1 MAKPK
6 LAKIPAG
13 WERVTRGLKKPEY
26 KFRSIYTGKFM
37 LYGKQPDWAEY
48 ATEQIN
54 SANFV
59 IRRITPAKKRGK
71 KGRGE

>member
-26 KFRSIYTGKFM
+26 RFRSIFTGKWKT
-37 LYGKQPDWAEY
+37 YGKQTDWAEY
-48 ATEQIN
+48 AAEHIN

-59 IRRITPAKKRGK
+59 IRRIKKPAK
-71 KGRGE
+71 KGRGKK